1 MLCLPV
7 LLLTASIGWAA
18 NSLWLYEYGFDRYGV
33 SQTTGLAEVELE
45 KAASYLPKDII
56 IGNLEPAIIQTGTPD
71 QVYEATRRVVEQGK
85 KLPIGFIFAPGCE
98 LPPMVSLE
106 NVKAMN
112 KAVEDYGWY

>member
-1 MLCLPV
+1 MGDPGL
-7 LLLTASIGWAA
+7 
-18 NSLWLYEYGFDRYGV
+18 V
-33 SQTTGLAEVELE
+33 SFSHEVELE
-45 KAASYLPKDII
+45 TAASYFPKDMI

-85 KLPIGFIFAPGCE
+85 KLPTGFIFAPGCE

-112 KAVEDYGWY
+112 KAVEDHGWY